1 MKLKPI
7 VLLSLLLMAFITG
20 FIVLPA
26 VHATFGNASVLS
38 VINATYGNNYMI
50 MSGKGNIFSFDGWIY
65 AFTSWTEAAGSVYYV
80 RWYASN
86 DGGLTWISATSAII
100 VDSSTIND
108 KNRNY
113 FSDAVWDGSRLRMVS
128 AHTSSGAGDRAL
140 WYREYIPSDGTLLLQ
155 NNHTISYANSTWSPG
170 GNDQLCAICMM
181 NGKPVVVESWNSVA
195 ASDIVISVFFA
206 NAASPTSYSSWTQVY
221 DIDPMSIANVYLDAH
236 VFPVNDTAV
245 LCTFHNVDGD
255 SRLYGKYVSAAGGFE
270 SDLSGLTLTSTD
282 IDHIEDSNYFQIPMC
297 SSVAKNSEN
306 SAWDAVDRIATAYVD
321 TDRNVYF
328 DLFNVSTATIDVH
341 ELVFNGSAVSGQLAY
356 HAGVAKSGLNFY
368 VSWAY
373 QYGGYWYSWA
383 RERDE
388 NGIWSSPV
396 ALLAHS
402 RLASSCIPSMEM
414 GETVI
419 DSTLGYD
426 ILPFVCENFT
436 GSGLYDESDFLYIN
450 ATGVP
455 EPVYWEGNP
464 PYVTAAELE
473 NIDSGLDWVFTEW
486 KYYTF
491 TLNVPNPIL
500 DVYGNLTE
508 AAIRFNVTTGEEE
521 IQCDFHAN
529 NTDRAQPYLTYSA
542 DDWAWTF
549 NSSMS
554 SALETRTG
562 EPVNLQAGTV
572 SYDAAN
578 NETDISFQ
586 IWFTAQ
592 CLDDYVFPGI
602 NVSAQVNWLNYA
614 WSWFDAEFSFYLY
627 AKGGFAK
634 NFQTSNA
641 ARANSM
647 LGEEWASLYAYNG
660 SNVYNE
666 IWFRDLQHIKMLP
679 YVEGWTALD
688 PFSIVYQIDYSVGEG
703 EWLPGWEVYITP
715 MTVHFNGLLGPEVWI
730 NMTVSW
736 YQGTGTPG
744 SYTFVKSDYLYM
756 FFHNSEHW
764 VVQPFQFRFWFDA
777 WFNSI
782 NASSTG
788 GGRINAFEYSVKDNA
803 DLWMRWL
810 VNNWGPKDDVLKEST
825 YMADLKDAN
834 NLIMS
839 SERIKMVRC
848 RVGVVVYDAGG
859 GQLIEVHNYEVLDYT
874 HSKELPL
881 HGIQTPVFDDTKM
894 PDMGQTALLGAIFS
908 MFAGIGQWL
917 SENVMFGGLNLWGNF
932 VAFLDTIAGMLG
944 APKFFSNLFAWIGN
958 GFTYM
963 IQSATYIF
971 TLLSS
976 FFLMIGQ
983 LIGAFITT
991 LGEFVLSIIATL
1003 SYLVDI
1009 LGGIGT
1015 GAGNLWVQFNI
1026 MGWLEVALVF
1036 YPLYLIILWDQE
1048 GMDAVVSQLSL
1059 IWGIAAWLFGFF
1071 IQIIMAVI
1079 SFAHT
1084 LIESIPVAE

>member
-1 MKLKPI
+1 MKLKAAF
-7 VLLSLLLMAFITG
+7 LLSLFLMAFISG

-65 AFTSWTEAAGSVYYV
+65 AFTSWTEAPGSGYYV
-80 RWYASN
+80 RWYASD

-128 AHTSSGAGDRAL
+128 AHTSSGAGNRAL

-195 ASDIVISVFFA
+195 ASDIVISVFFSGT
-206 NAASPTSYSSWTQVY
+206 ASPTSYLNWNQVY
-221 DIDPMSIANVYLDAH
+221 DVNPMSIADVYLDAH

-245 LCTFHNVDGD
+245 LCTFHNSDGD
-255 SRLYGKYVSAAGGFE
+255 SRLYGKYVTQAEGFE
-270 SDLSGLTLTSTD
+270 ADVSGLTLTSTD
-282 IDHIEDSNYFQIPMC
+282 IDHKEDINAFQIPMC

-321 TDRNVYF
+321 TSRNVYF
-328 DLFNVSTATIDVH
+328 DLFNVSTATIDAH
-341 ELVFNGSAVSGQLAY
+341 ELVYNGADAY
-356 HAGVAKSGLNFY
+356 HAGVAKSGQNFY
-368 VSWAY
+368 VSWAHEISN
-373 QYGGYWYSWA
+373 YWYSWA

-388 NGIWSSPV
+388 NGTWSSPV

-464 PYVTAAELE
+464 PYVTAPELE

-500 DVYGNLTE
+500 DVYDNLTDVG
-508 AAIRFNVTTGEEE
+508 IRFNVTTGEEE
-521 IQCDFHAN
+521 IQCDFSAN
-529 NTDRAQPYLTYSA
+529 NTDRLHIFSEYSL
-542 DDWAWTF
+542 DDWTWSF
-549 NSSMS
+549 NSSMTS
-554 SALETRTG
+554 ELETRTG
-562 EPVNLQAGTV
+562 EPVILQAGTV
-572 SYDAAN
+572 SYDTAN
-578 NETDISFQ
+578 NETDITFQ
-586 IWFTAQ
+586 IFFRAQ
-592 CLDDYVFPGI
+592 CLDSYVSPGI
-602 NVSAQVNWLNYA
+602 NVSARVNWLSYS
-614 WSWFDAEFSFYLY
+614 WDWFDADFSFYLY
-627 AKGGFAK
+627 SKGGFAK
-634 NFQTSNA
+634 NFASSDF
-641 ARANSM
+641 ARANN
-647 LGEEWASLYAYNG
+647 LYGEEWAAMYAYNG
-660 SNVYNE
+660 TNVYNE
-666 IWFRDLQHIKMLP
+666 IWFRDLQHVKLLP
-679 YVEGWTALD
+679 VVEGYAGLD
-688 PFSIVYQIDYSVGEG
+688 PFSITITMDYSVGEG
-703 EWLPGWEVYITP
+703 EWLPGWMMVMQP
-715 MTVHFNGLLGPEVWI
+715 VTVHWSGLFAQEVWI
-730 NMTVSW
+730 NMTVKW
-736 YQGTGTPG
+736 YQGEGTPG
-744 SYTFVKSDYLYM
+744 SYTLVKTDNLYM
-756 FFHNSEHW
+756 FFHGS
-764 VVQPFQFRFWFDA
+764 VTGSGQTFRYRFWFDG

-788 GGRINAFEYSVKDNA
+788 GGRINAFEYPMKDNA
-803 DLWMRWL
+803 DLWFRWL
-810 VNNWGPKDDVLKEST
+810 ANNWGVKDDVEKEST
-825 YMADLKDAN
+825 YMADLKDTN
-834 NLIMS
+834 NQIMS

-848 RVGVVVYDAGG
+848 GVRLTVFDADAG
-859 GQLIEVHNYEVLDYT
+859 QLVYLHNYEVMDYT

-894 PDMGQTALLGAIFS
+894 PDVGQTGLLGAIFS

-932 VAFLDTIAGMLG
+932 VAFLDTIAGWLG
-944 APKFFSNLFAWIGN
+944 APKFFTNLFNWIGS
-958 GFTYM
+958 GFTYL
-963 IQSATYIF
+963 IQSATYVF
-971 TLLSS
+971 TLLYN

-991 LGEFVLSIIATL
+991 LGEFVLSIINTL
-1003 SYLVDI
+1003 GYLVDF

-1015 GAGNLWVQFNI
+1015 GAGSLWVQFNI

-1036 YPLYLIILWDQE
+1036 YPLYLIILWDQD
-1048 GMDAVVSQLSL
+1048 GMDAVVSQLS
-1059 IWGIAAWLFGFF
+1059 IFWGIAAWLFGFF

-1079 SFAHT
+1079 TFAHT